1 MSSIDVGTLN
11 HEAMCDHMWIFTPK
25 FLCVSFV
32 SRRLWA
38 EVAQASLLVLSPI
51 NVILPGLDFAFLWE
65 ENFHVCGGLET

>member
-1 MSSIDVGTLN
+1 MKLCVITCGY
-11 HEAMCDHMWIFTPK
+11 

-38 EVAQASLLVLSPI
+38 KVAQASLLVLSPI
-51 NVILPGLDFAFLWE
+51 NVILPGPDFAFLWE